1 MSALNSHDDDFG
13 DEEISE
19 LDEMDEQRRR
29 EVNDFLVAKYGES
42 DTAIIMD
49 YYTDFYKMSVVAV
62 AYTLG
67 HVLDPTNYEY

>member
-1 MSALNSHDDDFG
+1 MSALISDDDYFG
-13 DEEISE
+13 ADEISE
-19 LDEMDEQRRR
+19 LDEMDEQRRQ
-29 EVNDFLVAKYGES
+29 EVADFLVAKYGES

-49 YYTDFYKMSVVAV
+49 YYTDFHKMSVVAV